1 VLDNTISG
9 GGHNLGDTV
18 VLDNAGALSFDASRT
33 INFEFLRKVNAG
45 EATLTGSQSFTGTT
59 DANGVLTVSSVAI
72 GTNCAWS
79 LFRNTSNLC
88 PTQNLVT
95 RIFDVPGKNFELQCG
110 SEVNTFLAS
119 PNKVDPTAPPAT
131 ITITGQNMD
140 PTYAMPRVYFYDQN
154 QTVWLQ
160 VTATSASADGTQIVI
175 PASQVTFP
183 DTYYAAVVF
192 VLRANGSW
200 DAVGGA
206 AVRVFTPISP
216 PPGGGGGC
224 TGRNCLP
231 QC

>member
-1 VLDNTISG
+1 MHQKDPSVFVSG
-9 GGHNLGDTV
+9 NIAIPPSSVQADCTF
-18 VLDNAGALSFDASRT
+18 NS
-33 INFEFLRKVNAG
+33 
-45 EATLTGSQSFTGTT
+45 TGSQSFTGTT

>member
-1 VLDNTISG
+1 MDEKWVSTLFAALIA
-9 GGHNLGDTV
+9 V
-18 VLDNAGALSFDASRT
+18 VMSVSIVAAAD
-33 INFEFLRKVNAG
+33 
-45 EATLTGSQSFTGTT
+45 TGSPQ
-59 DANGVLTVSSVAI
+59 A
-72 GTNCAWS
+72 
-79 LFRNTSNLC
+79 
-88 PTQNLVT
+88 
-95 RIFDVPGKNFELQCG
+95 
-110 SEVNTFLAS
+110 
-119 PNKVDPTAPPAT
+119 DPTAPPAT